1 MTDNELLVKAA
12 LRHYNHFAVPTRLV
26 SSRSTKRKYTADEK
40 ADLDIKTSTNK
51 IGEIINLSQE
61 LNTLL
66 WDKLNTGA
74 SIEDVHDL
82 YCDISILD
90 VLSNIEIDKAKK
102 EYAIN
107 STKEIKDLSNKYL
120 RTYKDGRKI
129 KPNFFGAVARAK
141 GYYDNK
147 SKTYQFHNTTMDFLQ
162 HSINKS
168 RKTHEKRRFIP
179 FSQVLV
185 PVNFDVGKAKY
196 GQINRIIDLVQDTNV
211 QIKAIWSMDKLDKQT
226 KYQMAAE
233 VRQDCIDYIDK
244 IQLDKHTMYWLLR
257 SIESDQCKT
266 IKRLIFNSLF
276 GAPNKSFFSLIDA
289 SKSPIPTLVKD
300 KNGNI
305 DLYGIKFSKQ
315 Y

>member
-82 YCDISILD
+82 YCDIAMLD
-90 VLSNIEIDKAKK
+90 VLSNIEIDKAKR
-102 EYAIN
+102 EYTIN
-107 STKEIKDLSNKYL
+107 SAKEIKGLSNKYL
-120 RTYKDGRKI
+120 RSHKDGRKI
-129 KPNFFGAVARAK
+129 KPNFFGAVAKAK

-147 SKTYQFHNTTMDFLQ
+147 KKTYQFHNTTMDYLQ
-162 HSINKS
+162 HTINRS
-168 RKTHEKRRFIP
+168 RKTYERRNFIP
-179 FSQVLV
+179 FSQILI
-185 PVNFDVGKAKY
+185 PANFDIGKAKC
-196 GQINRIIDLVQDTNV
+196 GQINRIIDLVQDTNM
-211 QIKAIWSMDKLDKQT
+211 QIKTIWNMNELDKQT
-226 KYQMAAE
+226 KYQMSGE

-257 SIESDQCKT
+257 SIESDQCKN
-266 IKRLIFNSLF
+266 IRRLIFNTLF
-276 GAPNKSFFSLIDA
+276 GAPNKSFFELIET
-289 SKSPIPTLVKD
+289 SKSPIPHLVRD
-300 KNGNI
+300 ENGDI
-305 DLYGIKFSKQ
+305 ELYGMKFSKQ